1 MQPTVERTSKRWWTL
16 AVMAVCLLTLG
27 LDVTVLNV
35 TLPTLVRDLGATT
48 TQLQWMIDAYLLA
61 FGGLLLT
68 MGTLG
73 DRFGRRRFLLGAL
86 AVFLVGS
93 LMCVLA
99 DTANN
104 LIVARAVQG
113 IGASAI
119 VPLTLAMLPV
129 LFPVEQ
135 ERTKAIAIWAAAMAL
150 GLPLGP
156 IVAGVLLEYF
166 WWGSVFLINVPMV
179 AVALVSA
186 AALLPES
193 RDPASPKIDIVGGAL
208 SVVGLGTLLFGI
220 ITGPTNGWGD
230 PFVLTSIAIG
240 IVLLVVFVLREAR
253 AQQPMLDLALFRNPR
268 FTWAIAA
275 VMLTVFGL
283 TGLMFTLTQYLQ
295 FILGYSALKAGMCL
309 LLLVFPLA
317 ITANSSARIVEKT
330 GAKALITAGLVVTA
344 GGMALFSTV
353 EIESTFTLAAW
364 SLAIIGA
371 GLGMTMAQ
379 ATNCVMGAIPVARAG
394 RGSAVL
400 AAMRQLG
407 ASMGVAILGSVL
419 ATAYVNRL
427 GDATSAL
434 PDASRQAAEDSVG
447 TALQVAGQMGAQGEN
462 LALAA
467 RSAFVEAMSIDLLI
481 GALVALVGAAL
492 VFARLPARAEGR
504 VRGERQPSS
513 ATPEVSPG

>member
-1 MQPTVERTSKRWWTL
+1 
-16 AVMAVCLLTLG
+16 
-27 LDVTVLNV
+27 
-35 TLPTLVRDLGATT
+35 
-48 TQLQWMIDAYLLA
+48 
-61 FGGLLLT
+61 
-68 MGTLG
+68 
-73 DRFGRRRFLLGAL
+73 
-86 AVFLVGS
+86 
-93 LMCVLA
+93 
-99 DTANN
+99 
-104 LIVARAVQG
+104 
-113 IGASAI
+113 
-119 VPLTLAMLPV
+119 
-129 LFPVEQ
+129 
-135 ERTKAIAIWAAAMAL
+135 
-150 GLPLGP
+150 
-156 IVAGVLLEYF
+156 
-166 WWGSVFLINVPMV
+166 
-179 AVALVSA
+179 
-186 AALLPES
+186 
-193 RDPASPKIDIVGGAL
+193 
-208 SVVGLGTLLFGI
+208 
-220 ITGPTNGWGD
+220 
-230 PFVLTSIAIG
+230 
-240 IVLLVVFVLREAR
+240 
-253 AQQPMLDLALFRNPR
+253 
-268 FTWAIAA
+268 
-275 VMLTVFGL
+275 MLTVFGL

-353 EIESTFTLAAW
+353 EIAW

-467 RSAFVEAMSIDLLI
+467 RSAFVEAMSIDLFI